1 MTYLT
6 TIYSLKK
13 KKNRPYK
20 EEKPAEIY
28 FLRYLNP
35 PKIIQEKRKRKKR
48 FQRRSFR

>member
-6 TIYSLKK
+6 TICSLK

-20 EEKPAEIY
+20 EEKSAEIY

-35 PKIIQEKRKRKKR
+35 P
-48 FQRRSFR
+48 

>member
-6 TIYSLKK
+6 TIYSFE
-13 KKNRPYK
+13 KNQRPYK

-35 PKIIQEKRKRKKR
+35 P
-48 FQRRSFR
+48 

>member
-13 KKNRPYK
+13 NRPCK
-20 EEKPAEIY
+20 EEKSAEIY

-35 PKIIQEKRKRKKR
+35 P
-48 FQRRSFR
+48 